1 MPTVCQVIAQNVGK
15 DFGEKNASFVVF
27 SCSCPRVNF
36 ESVYMAWPQR
46 LGQQIRAVGE
56 GHVDKEP

>member
-1 MPTVCQVIAQNVGK
+1 MPTVCQAVAQNVGK

-56 GHVDKEP
+56 GRVDKEP